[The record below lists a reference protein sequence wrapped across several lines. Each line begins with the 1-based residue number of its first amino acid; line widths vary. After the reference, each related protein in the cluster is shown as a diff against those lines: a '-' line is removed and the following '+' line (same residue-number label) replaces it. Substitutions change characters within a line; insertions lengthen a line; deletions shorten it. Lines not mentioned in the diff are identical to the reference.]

1 MSNRTAGG
9 AATAE
14 RPPADVPLEVL
25 DALQVP
31 TLAALGEDQTAGRT
45 CVWGEEPLTLES
57 AVDLGERV
65 AEDGRWFP
73 RACRNCTSLRAHRAM
88 LDHGTHC
95 TLCASAATAAHCTV
109 GRGLYRL
116 QRACRR

>member
-1 MSNRTAGG
+1 MSSATLDV
-9 AATAE
+9 AA
-14 RPPADVPLEVL
+14 EVL
-25 DALQVP
+25 DAIAPDLPQP
-31 TLAALGEDQTAGRT
+31 DMLTKDQAAGRT
-45 CVWGEEPLTLES
+45 CVWDEEPLMLES

-95 TLCASAATAAHCTV
+95 PLCASAATAAHCTV